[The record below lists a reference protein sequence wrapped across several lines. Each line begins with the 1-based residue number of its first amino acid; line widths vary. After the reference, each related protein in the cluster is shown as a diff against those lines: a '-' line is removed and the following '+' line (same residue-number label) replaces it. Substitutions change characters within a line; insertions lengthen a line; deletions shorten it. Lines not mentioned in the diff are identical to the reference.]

1 MSLLYRNGTGRNSIS
16 FGGNNTTSLNYL
28 RRTSTGRN
36 NIQWYT
42 ISSNG
47 TYNILERYNTSR
59 NGIRWNNIV
68 FSFKKDI
75 IQKMMEP
82 FIQGAR
88 DTVIGMIST
97 NKRDKCQNVRTY
109 FDSNINGYT
118 VRDSVSRSGYYQ
130 FSYNRICCL
139 YDDYTDYE
147 SWYNTLIPVVND
159 KNFTIRALVSTNS
172 ERFTKTIKNLYITDV
187 YYYENINSATGIVRS
202 RSSYI
207 EFEDINGN
215 DFYIGDG
222 IGDGSKFTIYLD

>member
-1 MSLLYRNGTGRNSIS
+1 MSLLYRNGTGRNNIAW
-16 FGGNNTTSLNYL
+16 GGGTTTSGNYL
-28 RRTSTGRN
+28 RRTGTSRNSIGFLNISTSGAHN
-36 NIQWYT
+36 L
-42 ISSNG
+42 
-47 TYNILERYNTSR
+47 LERYNTTR

-82 FIQGAR
+82 FIQGGR
-88 DTVIGMIST
+88 DTVIGKIST

-109 FDSNINGYT
+109 FDSSANIYT
-118 VRDSVSRSGYYQ
+118 VRDSVSRSDYYQ

-139 YDDYTDYE
+139 YEDYTDYE
-147 SWYNTLIPVVND
+147 LWYNTLTPVVND

-172 ERFTKTIKNLYITDV
+172 EWFTKTIKNLYITDV
-187 YYYENINSATGIVRS
+187 YYYENISAAGIVRG

-207 EFEDINGN
+207 EFEEVNGS

-222 IGDGSKFTIYLD
+222 VGDGSKFTIYLD